1 MIIHHFKKYVLD
13 KALKEIN
20 EKSEL
25 TVEMETVKEG
35 RKTVGVIF
43 KIVDIKKSKVL
54 KDEKIDDVSI
64 KPDDLNFVIPKE
76 LKLDERL
83 NELFKNQFKE
93 YDFGNP
99 DYMATLFEAE
109 GITLL
114 KDNASSI
121 NSLNYKLFS
130 SILKNKID
138 DLEKRKRIEAEQEEE
153 SRYWLLLSE
162 DERDD
167 ACRLNI
173 SCKTYYEIIKSPE
186 NSTDEELL
194 PNF

>member
-1 MIIHHFKKYVLD
+1 MRIYELLKQWCETRTEIPYTVD
-13 KALKEIN
+13 SLKE
-20 EKSEL
+20 L
-25 TVEMETVKEG
+25 
-35 RKTVGVIF
+35 
-43 KIVDIKKSKVL
+43 L
-54 KDEKIDDVSI
+54 
-64 KPDDLNFVIPKE
+64 
-76 LKLDERL
+76 
-83 NELFKNQFKE
+83 
-93 YDFGNP
+93 
-99 DYMATLFEAE
+99 
-109 GITLL
+109 GIE
-114 KDNASSI
+114 DNASSI